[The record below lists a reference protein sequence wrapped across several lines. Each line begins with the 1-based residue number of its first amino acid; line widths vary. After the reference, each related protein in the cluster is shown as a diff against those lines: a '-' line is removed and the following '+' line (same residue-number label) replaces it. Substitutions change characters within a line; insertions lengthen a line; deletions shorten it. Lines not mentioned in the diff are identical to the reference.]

1 MQKDPLIAAMVG
13 ALLLGSI
20 AVLAL
25 GVRYELLSRQNRR
38 LQAQFMAVQN
48 SRAQVQALVN
58 ETLEYSKRNPAI
70 NPILQHAGVL
80 PAAK

>member
-1 MQKDPLIAAMVG
+1 MQKDPLIAAMAG

-25 GVRYELLSRQNRR
+25 GVRYELLSRQSRR
-38 LQAQFMAVQN
+38 LQAQFVAVQN
-48 SRAQVQALVN
+48 SRVQVQALVN
-58 ETLEYSKRNPAI
+58 ETLEYSKHNPAI
-70 NPILQHAGVL
+70 NPILQRAGVL